1 MGNWRGD
8 VRVLELDGEAVA
20 CYDLSSVQFA
30 FSYLSYTRYRVFAE
44 LLEQGTNSTLVIPSH
59 RPVTVS
65 LPPSVPSVAQSSVQ
79 VDAGINASHALQ
91 HPGYYYYL
99 AARYTESRRERFL
112 AALKTD
118 VSM

>member
-20 CYDLSSVQFA
+20 YYDLSKFA
-30 FSYLSYTRYRVFAE
+30 FSYLSYLRYRVFAE

-65 LPPSVPSVAQSSVQ
+65 SVPSVAQSSVQ

-118 VSM
+118 VSR